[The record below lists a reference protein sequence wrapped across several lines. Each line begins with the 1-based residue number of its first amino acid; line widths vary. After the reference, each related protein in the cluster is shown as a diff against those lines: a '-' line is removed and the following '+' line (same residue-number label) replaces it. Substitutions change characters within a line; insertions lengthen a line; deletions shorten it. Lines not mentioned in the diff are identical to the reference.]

1 MTEQRIFNFNNTTN
15 FFEENLIRDIS
26 NSNVLD
32 FLDKFPN
39 WETKLI
45 NIVGEKKSGK
55 SFILQLFRK
64 KNQFAYINSKED
76 FEKKYDELFLVD
88 KLILDGF
95 QINEDKFFSLINHF
109 ILHKKYLIISSREPL
124 TMLEIKLLDLKSRL
138 KEFLLIEIQNP
149 SDNLIYSLI
158 LKYFSD
164 NQIVIKKD
172 LVEYIVKKVDRS
184 YSRIEKF
191 LLKLNDQSIIKKKK
205 IDYKLINEVLN
216 EMV

>member
-1 MTEQRIFNFNNTTN
+1 MTEQRIFNFNNTKN
-15 FFEENLIRDIS
+15 FFEENLIRDTS
-26 NSNVLD
+26 NSNVLN

-55 SFILQLFRK
+55 SFILQLFTK
-64 KNQFAYINSKED
+64 KNQFNYISNKED
-76 FEKKYDELFLVD
+76 FEKKYDDLFLVD

-109 ILHKKYLIISSREPL
+109 ILHKKYLIISSIEPL
-124 TMLEIKLLDLKSRL
+124 TMLGIKLLDLKSRL

-149 SDNLIYSLI
+149 SDDLIYSLI

-172 LVEYIVKKVDRS
+172 LVEYIVKKIDRS
-184 YSRIEKF
+184 YSSIEKF
-191 LLKLNDQSIIKKKK
+191 LIKLNDQSIIKKKK
-205 IDYKLINEVLN
+205 
-216 EMV
+216 

>member
-1 MTEQRIFNFNNTTN
+1 MTEQRIFNFNNTKN
-15 FFEENLIRDIS
+15 FFEENLIRDKS
-26 NSNVLD
+26 NSNVLN

-64 KNQFAYINSKED
+64 KNQFNYINNKED

-124 TMLEIKLLDLKSRL
+124 TKLEIKLLDLKSRL
-138 KEFLLIEIQNP
+138 KEFLLIEIENP

-172 LVEYIVKKVDRS
+172 LVEYIVKKIDRS
-184 YSRIEKF
+184 YSSIEKF
-191 LLKLNDQSIIKKKK
+191 LIKLNDQSIIKKKK

-216 EMV
+216 ETV

>member
-1 MTEQRIFNFNNTTN
+1 MTEQRIFNFNNTKN
-15 FFEENLIRDIS
+15 FFEENLIRDTS

-64 KNQFAYINSKED
+64 KNHFNYISNKED

-138 KEFLLIEIQNP
+138 KELLLIEIQNP
-149 SDNLIYSLI
+149 SDDLIYSLI

-172 LVEYIVKKVDRS
+172 LVEYIVKKIDRS
-184 YSRIEKF
+184 YSSIEKF
-191 LLKLNDQSIIKKKK
+191 LIKLNDQSIIKKKK

-216 EMV
+216 ETV

>member
-15 FFEENLIRDIS
+15 FFEENLIRDTS
-26 NSNVLD
+26 NSNVLN

-64 KNQFAYINSKED
+64 KNQFNYISNKED

-149 SDNLIYSLI
+149 SDDLIYSLI

-172 LVEYIVKKVDRS
+172 LVEYIVKKIDRS
-184 YSRIEKF
+184 YSSIEKF
-191 LLKLNDQSIIKKKK
+191 LIKLNDQSIIKKKK

>member
-1 MTEQRIFNFNNTTN
+1 MTEQRIFNFNNTKN
-15 FFEENLIRDIS
+15 FFEENLIRDTS
-26 NSNVLD
+26 NSNVLN

-64 KNQFAYINSKED
+64 KNQFNYISNKED

-95 QINEDKFFSLINHF
+95 QINEDKFFLLINHF

-149 SDNLIYSLI
+149 SDDLIYSLI

-172 LVEYIVKKVDRS
+172 LVEYIVKKIDRS
-184 YSRIEKF
+184 YSSIEKF
-191 LLKLNDQSIIKKKK
+191 LIKLNDQSIIKKKK

-216 EMV
+216 ETV

>member
-1 MTEQRIFNFNNTTN
+1 MTEQRIFNFNNTKN
-15 FFEENLIRDIS
+15 FFEENLIRDTS
-26 NSNVLD
+26 NSNVLN

-64 KNQFAYINSKED
+64 KNQFNYINNKED

-149 SDNLIYSLI
+149 SDDLIYSLI

-164 NQIVIKKD
+164 NQIVIKKN
-172 LVEYIVKKVDRS
+172 LVEYIVKKIDRS
-184 YSRIEKF
+184 YSSIEKF
-191 LLKLNDQSIIKKKK
+191 LIKLNDQSIIKKKK

>member
-1 MTEQRIFNFNNTTN
+1 MTEQRIFNFNNTKN
-15 FFEENLIRDIS
+15 FFEENLIRDKS
-26 NSNVLD
+26 NSNVLN

-64 KNQFAYINSKED
+64 KNQFNYISNKED

-149 SDNLIYSLI
+149 SDDLIYSLI

-172 LVEYIVKKVDRS
+172 LVEYIVKKIDRS
-184 YSRIEKF
+184 YSSIEKF
-191 LLKLNDQSIIKKKK
+191 LIKLNDQSIIKKKK

-216 EMV
+216 ESV

>member
-1 MTEQRIFNFNNTTN
+1 MTEQRIFNFNNTKN
-15 FFEENLIRDIS
+15 FFEENLIRDTS
-26 NSNVLD
+26 NSNVLN

-64 KNQFAYINSKED
+64 KNQFNYINNKED

-124 TMLEIKLLDLKSRL
+124 TLLEIKLLDLKSRL

-149 SDNLIYSLI
+149 SDDLIYSLI

-172 LVEYIVKKVDRS
+172 LVEYIVKKIDRS
-184 YSRIEKF
+184 YSSIEKF
-191 LLKLNDQSIIKKKK
+191 LIKLNDQSIIKKKK

-216 EMV
+216 ETV

>member
-1 MTEQRIFNFNNTTN
+1 MTEQRIFNFNNTKN

-26 NSNVLD
+26 NSNVIN

-64 KNQFAYINSKED
+64 KNQFNYINNKED

-158 LKYFSD
+158 IKYFSD

-172 LVEYIVKKVDRS
+172 
-184 YSRIEKF
+184 SRCF
-191 LLKLNDQSIIKKKK
+191 FQ
-205 IDYKLINEVLN
+205 
-216 EMV
+216 

>member
-1 MTEQRIFNFNNTTN
+1 MTEQRIFNFNNTKN

-26 NSNVLD
+26 NSNVLN

-39 WETKLI
+39 WDTKLI

-64 KNQFAYINSKED
+64 KNQFNYISNKED

-149 SDNLIYSLI
+149 SDDLIYSLI

-172 LVEYIVKKVDRS
+172 LVEYIVKKIDRS
-184 YSRIEKF
+184 YSSIEKF
-191 LLKLNDQSIIKKKK
+191 LIKLNDQSIIKKKK

-216 EMV
+216 ETV

>member
-1 MTEQRIFNFNNTTN
+1 MTEQRIFNFNNAKN
-15 FFEENLIRDIS
+15 FFEENLIRDTS
-26 NSNVLD
+26 NSNVLN

-64 KNQFAYINSKED
+64 KNQFNYISNKED

-149 SDNLIYSLI
+149 SDDLIYSLI

-172 LVEYIVKKVDRS
+172 LVEYIVKKIDRS
-184 YSRIEKF
+184 YSSIEKF
-191 LLKLNDQSIIKKKK
+191 LIKLNDQSIIKKKK

-216 EMV
+216 ETV

>member
-1 MTEQRIFNFNNTTN
+1 MIWIRFRFDFYRKQVPYQDNK
-15 FFEENLIRDIS
+15 FFE
-26 NSNVLD
+26 
-32 FLDKFPN
+32 
-39 WETKLI
+39 
-45 NIVGEKKSGK
+45 
-55 SFILQLFRK
+55 
-64 KNQFAYINSKED
+64 
-76 FEKKYDELFLVD
+76 KYDDLFLID

-109 ILHKKYLIISSREPL
+109 ILHKKYLIIATREPL

-172 LVEYIVKKVDRS
+172 LVEYIVKKIDRS
-184 YSRIEKF
+184 YSSIEKF
-191 LLKLNDQSIIKKKK
+191 LIKLNDQSIIKKKK

>member
-1 MTEQRIFNFNNTTN
+1 MTEQRIFNFNNTKN
-15 FFEENLIRDIS
+15 FFEENLIRDTS
-26 NSNVLD
+26 NSNVLN

-64 KNQFAYINSKED
+64 KNQFNYISNKED

-124 TMLEIKLLDLKSRL
+124 TKLEIKLLDLKSRL

-149 SDNLIYSLI
+149 SDDLIYSLI

-172 LVEYIVKKVDRS
+172 LVEYIVKKIDRS
-184 YSRIEKF
+184 YSSIEKF
-191 LLKLNDQSIIKKKK
+191 LIKLNDQSIIKKKK

-216 EMV
+216 ETV

>member
-1 MTEQRIFNFNNTTN
+1 MTEQRIFNFNNTKN
-15 FFEENLIRDIS
+15 FFEENLIRDTS
-26 NSNVLD
+26 NSNVLN

-55 SFILQLFRK
+55 SFILQLFKK
-64 KNQFAYINSKED
+64 KNQFNYISNKED
-76 FEKKYDELFLVD
+76 FEKKYDELFLLD

-95 QINEDKFFSLINHF
+95 QISEDKFFSLINHF

-149 SDNLIYSLI
+149 SDDLIYSLI

-184 YSRIEKF
+184 YSSIEKF
-191 LLKLNDQSIIKKKK
+191 LLKLNDKSIIKKKK

>member
-1 MTEQRIFNFNNTTN
+1 MTEQRIFNFNNTKN
-15 FFEENLIRDIS
+15 FFEENLIRDTS
-26 NSNVLD
+26 NSNVLN

-64 KNQFAYINSKED
+64 KNQFNYISNKED

-149 SDNLIYSLI
+149 SDDLIYSLI

-172 LVEYIVKKVDRS
+172 LVEYIVKKIDRS
-184 YSRIEKF
+184 YSSIEKF
-191 LLKLNDQSIIKKKK
+191 LIKLNDQSIIKKKK

>member
-1 MTEQRIFNFNNTTN
+1 MTEQRIFNFNNTKN
-15 FFEENLIRDIS
+15 FFEENLIRDTS
-26 NSNVLD
+26 NSNVLN

-64 KNQFAYINSKED
+64 KNQFNYISNKED

-149 SDNLIYSLI
+149 SDDLIYSLI

>member
-1 MTEQRIFNFNNTTN
+1 MTEQRIFNFNNTKN
-15 FFEENLIRDIS
+15 FFEENLIRDTS
-26 NSNVLD
+26 NSNVLN
-32 FLDKFPN
+32 FLGKFPN

-64 KNQFAYINSKED
+64 KNQFNYISNKED

-149 SDNLIYSLI
+149 SDDLIYSLI

-172 LVEYIVKKVDRS
+172 LVEYIVKKIDRS
-184 YSRIEKF
+184 YSSIEKF
-191 LLKLNDQSIIKKKK
+191 LIKLNDQSIIKKKK

-216 EMV
+216 ETV

>member
-39 WETKLI
+39 WETKVI
-45 NIVGEKKSGK
+45 NIVGERKSGK

-64 KNQFAYINSKED
+64 KNEFAYIDSKVD
-76 FEKKYDELFLVD
+76 FEKKYDDLFLID

-109 ILHKKYLIISSREPL
+109 ILHKKYLIISSRVPL
-124 TMLEIKLLDLKSRL
+124 TILEIKLLDLKSRL

-149 SDNLIYSLI
+149 SDDLIYSLI

>member
-1 MTEQRIFNFNNTTN
+1 MTEQRIFNFNNTKN
-15 FFEENLIRDIS
+15 FFEENLIRDKS
-26 NSNVLD
+26 NSNVLN

-64 KNQFAYINSKED
+64 KNQFNYISNKED

-149 SDNLIYSLI
+149 SDDLIYSLI

-172 LVEYIVKKVDRS
+172 LVEYIVKKIDRS
-184 YSRIEKF
+184 YSSIEKF
-191 LLKLNDQSIIKKKK
+191 LIKLNDQSIIKKKK

-216 EMV
+216 ETV

>member
-124 TMLEIKLLDLKSRL
+124 TVLEIKLLDLKSRL

>member
-1 MTEQRIFNFNNTTN
+1 MTEQRIFNFNNTKN
-15 FFEENLIRDIS
+15 FFEENLIRDTS
-26 NSNVLD
+26 NSNVLN

-39 WETKLI
+39 WDTKLI

-64 KNQFAYINSKED
+64 KNQFNYISNKED
-76 FEKKYDELFLVD
+76 FERKYDELFLVD

-124 TMLEIKLLDLKSRL
+124 TILEIKLLDLKSRL

-149 SDNLIYSLI
+149 SDDLIYSLI

-172 LVEYIVKKVDRS
+172 LVEYIVKKIDRS
-184 YSRIEKF
+184 YSSIEKF
-191 LLKLNDQSIIKKKK
+191 LIKLNDQSIIKKKK

-216 EMV
+216 ETV

>member
-1 MTEQRIFNFNNTTN
+1 MTEQRIFNFNNTKN
-15 FFEENLIRDIS
+15 FFEENLIRDTS
-26 NSNVLD
+26 NSNVLN

-64 KNQFAYINSKED
+64 KNQFNYISNKED

-124 TMLEIKLLDLKSRL
+124 TMLKIKLLDLKSRL

-149 SDNLIYSLI
+149 SDDLIYSLI

-172 LVEYIVKKVDRS
+172 LVEYIVKKIDRS
-184 YSRIEKF
+184 YSSIEKF
-191 LLKLNDQSIIKKKK
+191 LIKLNDQSIIKKKK

>member
-1 MTEQRIFNFNNTTN
+1 MTEQRIFNFNNTKN
-15 FFEENLIRDIS
+15 FFEENLIRDTS
-26 NSNVLD
+26 NSNVLN

-64 KNQFAYINSKED
+64 KNQFNYISNKED
-76 FEKKYDELFLVD
+76 FEKKYDEIFLVD

-149 SDNLIYSLI
+149 SDDLIYSLI

-172 LVEYIVKKVDRS
+172 LVEYIVKKIDRS
-184 YSRIEKF
+184 YSSIEKF
-191 LLKLNDQSIIKKKK
+191 LIKLNDQSIIKKKK

-216 EMV
+216 ETV

>member
-1 MTEQRIFNFNNTTN
+1 MTEQRIFNFNNATS
-15 FFEENLIRDIS
+15 FFEENFIRDIS

-55 SFILQLFRK
+55 SFILKLFRK

-124 TMLEIKLLDLKSRL
+124 TVLEIKLLDLKSRL

>member
-1 MTEQRIFNFNNTTN
+1 MTEQRIFNFNNTKN
-15 FFEENLIRDIS
+15 FFEENLIRDKS
-26 NSNVLD
+26 NSNVLN

-64 KNQFAYINSKED
+64 KNQFNYISNKED

-149 SDNLIYSLI
+149 SDDLIYSLI

-172 LVEYIVKKVDRS
+172 LVEYIVKKIDRS
-184 YSRIEKF
+184 YSSIEKF
-191 LLKLNDQSIIKKKK
+191 LIKLNDQSIIKKKK